1 MTPDDIKSQHFA
13 RRLLWGLNP
22 EEVAAFLEDVA
33 EAYDDTQRMNASLAA
48 RVRVLEDDV
57 RALSAEAQLKLVT
70 AVKENEPS
78 ALKHMELL
86 RTAALQE
93 VEALL
98 HDAQAR
104 AQTLIDEAKEN
115 EAAKLREAEVQESR
129 MLREAEQHVA
139 EATAKAESIVA
150 AAKEQE
156 VALQGEIDRLTQSR
170 LQLIDD
176 ICATLDTYHQW
187 LATVDP
193 RGRARAR
200 SRREAFEMSDRGSDD
215 VSPTSTAADSGTA
228 DFQRLRTVIARDVL
242 SDPHASQNS
251 A

>member
-13 RRLLWGLNP
+13 RRLLGGLNP

-33 EAYDDTQRMNASLAA
+33 EAYDDAQRMNDSLTA

-57 RALSAEAQLKLVT
+57 RALSAEAQLKLAT
-70 AVKENEPS
+70 AVEENEPP
-78 ALKHMELL
+78 ALKHIEML

-98 HDAQAR
+98 HDAQTR
-104 AQTLIDEAKEN
+104 AQTFIDEAKEH
-115 EAAKLREAEVQESR
+115 EAARLREAEVLESR
-129 MLREAEQHVA
+129 MRREAERHVA
-139 EATAKAESIVA
+139 EATAKAESIIA

-156 VALQGEIDRLTQSR
+156 VALRGEIDRLTQSR
-170 LQLIDD
+170 LQLVDD

-215 VSPTSTAADSGTA
+215 VSPTSTAADSETT

-242 SDPHASQNS
+242 SDPHANQNS

>member
-13 RRLLWGLNP
+13 KRLLWGLNP
-22 EEVAAFLEDVA
+22 EEVSAFLEDVA
-33 EAYDDTQRMNASLAA
+33 EAYDDAQTMNTSLTA

-70 AVKENEPS
+70 AVTENEPS
-78 ALKHMELL
+78 ALKHIELL

-104 AQTLIDEAKEN
+104 AQTLIDEAKEH
-115 EAAKLREAEVQESR
+115 EAATLREAEVLESR
-129 MLREAEQHVA
+129 MRREAEQHVA
-139 EATAKAESIVA
+139 EATAKAESIIA
-150 AAKEQE
+150 ASKEQA

-170 LQLIDD
+170 LQLVDD

-200 SRREAFEMSDRGSDD
+200 SRKEAFEMSDRGSDG
-215 VSPTSTAADSGTA
+215 SATSTAADSGTA
-228 DFQRLRTVIARDVL
+228 DFQRLRTVIAGDVL

>member
-22 EEVAAFLEDVA
+22 EEVSAFLEDVA
-33 EAYDDTQRMNASLAA
+33 EAYDDAQKMNASLTA

-57 RALSAEAQLKLVT
+57 RALSAQAQAESVM

-78 ALKHMELL
+78 DLKHIELL

-104 AQTLIDEAKEN
+104 AQTLIDEAKEH
-115 EAAKLREAEVQESR
+115 EAATLREAEVVESR
-129 MLREAEQHVA
+129 MRREAEQHVA
-139 EATAKAESIVA
+139 GATARADSIITA
-150 AAKEQE
+150 AREQE
-156 VALQGEIDRLTQSR
+156 VALQSEIDRLTQSR
-170 LQLIDD
+170 LQLVDD

-187 LATVDP
+187 LTTVDP

-200 SRREAFEMSDRGSDD
+200 SRREALEMSDRGSDD
-215 VSPTSTAADSGTA
+215 VSPTSTVADSETA
-228 DFQRLRTVIARDVL
+228 DFHRRRTVSARDVL
-242 SDPHASQNS
+242 SDPRVGPG
-251 A
+251 

>member
-13 RRLLWGLNP
+13 RRLLGGLNP
-22 EEVAAFLEDVA
+22 EEVSAFLEDVA
-33 EAYDDTQRMNASLAA
+33 EAYDDAQTMNASLTA

-70 AVKENEPS
+70 TVKENEPS
-78 ALKHMELL
+78 ALKHIELL

-104 AQTLIDEAKEN
+104 AQTFIDEAKEH
-115 EAAKLREAEVQESR
+115 EAATLREAEVLESR
-129 MLREAEQHVA
+129 MRREAEQHVA
-139 EATAKAESIVA
+139 EATVKAESLIA
-150 AAKEQE
+150 AAKEQA

-170 LQLIDD
+170 LQLVDD

-200 SRREAFEMSDRGSDD
+200 SRKEAFEMSDRGSDG
-215 VSPTSTAADSGTA
+215 SPTSTAADNETA